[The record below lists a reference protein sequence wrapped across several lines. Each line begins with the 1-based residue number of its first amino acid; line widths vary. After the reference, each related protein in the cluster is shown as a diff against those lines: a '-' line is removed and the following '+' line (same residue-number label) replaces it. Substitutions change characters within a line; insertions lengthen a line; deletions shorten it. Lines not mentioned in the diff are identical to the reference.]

1 MKNNPEGVVEAPEAA
16 VATAVSAAARGSS
29 EAGETGL
36 LALLVRVNLIQAG
49 RRIGEIGRRSPVLT
63 LFILLFLGGYALL
76 AYALFDRGL
85 RFAGSFPGLGPV
97 LVERM
102 LFLLFACLFAL
113 LLLSNLIISYTN
125 LFRNREVWFLLPQP
139 LSPRVIFQ
147 WKFIES
153 TVLASWAFLFLIA
166 PLLTAYGL
174 RQGAPWHFYPA
185 TLVLMALFIV
195 LPAVLGTWLA
205 VLTARFLD
213 RRAFQVTALCLAG
226 IGLVAAFF
234 YFQPEVVTDE
244 ELETRVLAVLDR
256 LLMRTRFAQ
265 YPLLP
270 SYWLASAV
278 QQWAEGGV
286 RGGLFFGGVLLSHV
300 LLLGGIT
307 LTAMGGPFYRAASA
321 VQSRTSAFGGA
332 GWWNFWRL
340 GRRPRGF
347 TWPVSWLERALEWL
361 TGLPADVR
369 ALILKDLRLFW
380 RDTSQWAQTLVLFGL
395 LMVYFMNLRH
405 FSQRLTNPFWVV
417 VISYLNLGA
426 CSLNLATVTTRFVY
440 PQFSLE
446 GKRLWI
452 VGLAPLGLARVMFT
466 KFLLTT
472 AISLAVTGALILL
485 SCHMLQ
491 LGTERTLYHTVAVTV
506 MALTLNGLATGTG
519 VLYPNLK
526 EDNPSRIVSGFGGTF
541 CLVLSFLY
549 IVASVLLLAI
559 GSPWSGYGAYRPATT
574 VVCWGLWLGASVLLG
589 WLPMRL
595 AVRRVRDFEP

>member
-1 MKNNPEGVVEAPEAA
+1 MKSDPEGLVEAAA
-16 VATAVSAAARGSS
+16 PAAADARPWRAPAGSG
-29 EAGETGL
+29 EAGL
-36 LALLVRVNLIQAG
+36 LALLVRVNLAQAG
-49 RRIGEIGRRSPVLT
+49 RKVTELGRRSPVLT
-63 LFILLFLGGYALL
+63 FFILSFLGGYALL

-102 LFLLFACLFAL
+102 LFLLFACLLGL
-113 LLLSNLIISYTN
+113 LLVSNLIISYTN

-139 LSPRVIFQ
+139 VPPRVIFQ

-166 PLLTAYGL
+166 PLLTAYGM

-185 TLVLMALFIV
+185 TLVLMGLFIL
-195 LPAVLGTWLA
+195 LPAICGTWLA

-213 RRAFQVTALCLAG
+213 RRAFQITALCLAG
-226 IGLVAAFF
+226 AGLVAAFF
-234 YFQPEVVTDE
+234 YFQPEAVTDE

-265 YPLLP
+265 CPLLP
-270 SYWLASAV
+270 SYWLASGV

-300 LLLGGIT
+300 LLLGG
-307 LTAMGGPFYRAASA
+307 LTFSAMGGVFYRAASA
-321 VQSRTSAFGGA
+321 VQSRTSAFGGT

-340 GRRPRGF
+340 GRRAEA
-347 TWPVSWLERALEWL
+347 TYPVSLLERGLAWL
-361 TGLPADVR
+361 TPLPADVR

-405 FSQRLTNPFWVV
+405 FSQRLTNPFWIV

-452 VGLAPLGLARVMFT
+452 IGLAPLGLARVMFT

-472 AISLAVTGALILL
+472 AVSLVITVALILL

-491 LGTERTLYHTVAVTV
+491 LGTARTLYHTVAVTI

-549 IVASVLLLAI
+549 IVGSVLLLALA
-559 GSPWSGYGAYRPATT
+559 SPWSGYGAYRPLTT
-574 VVCWGLWLGASVLLG
+574 LVCWGLWLGASVLLG

-595 AVRRVRDFEP
+595 AIRRVRDFEP